1 MAWTVSVEVSSG
13 MDGVYGVI
21 SDHSELSRVAPRI
34 VRSVR
39 TLSVR
44 PDTYLAEE
52 RLVLGGREYLSMVR
66 HRLEPPSAHAYT
78 IVGGDAKGSTIT
90 EMLEETAGGTRVT
103 ARIEWRM
110 GLRRMGGGRIRDSYQ
125 QLLEA
130 VRDELE
136 S

>member
-1 MAWTVSVEVSSG
+1 MAWTISVEISSG
-13 MDGVYGVI
+13 MDEVYGVI
-21 SDHSELSRVAPRI
+21 SDHSELSRMAPRI
-34 VRSVR
+34 IKSVR

-66 HRLEPPSAHAYT
+66 HRLKPPSAHIYT
-78 IVGGDAKGSTIT
+78 MVGGDAKGSTIT

-103 ARIEWRM
+103 VHIEWRM
-110 GLRRMGGGRIRDSYQ
+110 GLRRMGGNKIRDSYQ
-125 QLLEA
+125 KLLDTI
-130 VRDELE
+130 RDSLE

>member
-1 MAWTVSVEVSSG
+1 MAWTISVEISSG
-13 MDGVYGVI
+13 RDEVYGVI
-21 SDHSELSRVAPRI
+21 TDHAELSRVAPRI

-66 HRLEPPSAHAYT
+66 HRLEPPSAHTYT

-90 EMLEETAGGTRVT
+90 EILDETAGGTRVT
-103 ARIEWRM
+103 AHIEWRM

-125 QLLEA
+125 ELLDA
-130 VRDELE
+130 IRDELE
-136 S
+136 P